1 MSYEL
6 HWNPKH
12 PGHIV
17 YMLDLSG
24 SMGRKI
30 NNTRLVDTVMEVMQK
45 LFRSLKKRNNEW
57 R

>member
-30 NNTRLVDTVMEVMQK
+30 NDTRLVDTVMEVMQK
-45 LFRSLKKRNNEW
+45 LFRSPKRNNEW